1 MLDVKSLGTAKD
13 VILND
18 DLTYS
23 KFTHGV
29 SDSDKFSNYSD
40 SMFIY
45 NKYIGIFCGWIMI
58 KPNVTLEA
66 NEKILKLPV
75 IPQYENPFVIGFY
88 GGNTKAFYVDKDGYL
103 ISNSQTD
110 SPGSGMQIYLI
121 GSFGINGGGYSVE

>member
-1 MLDVKSLGTAKD
+1 MLNAKSLGTAKD

-58 KPNVTLEA
+58 RPNVTLEA

-75 IPQYENPFVIGFY
+75 IPQYANPFVIGFY

-103 ISNSQTD
+103 ISNSQTN

-121 GSFGINGGGYSVE
+121 GSFGINGGGVTQ